1 MATQQTVQQVVDYL
15 KSHPDIAKKAADY
28 MRSHPDEVKEALRD
42 VADERGWDL
51 SSIDTTALKAEMSK
65 IAH

>member
-42 VADERGWDL
+42 VADGARL
-51 SSIDTTALKAEMSK
+51 RICRVSTPRRSQLR
-65 IAH
+65 